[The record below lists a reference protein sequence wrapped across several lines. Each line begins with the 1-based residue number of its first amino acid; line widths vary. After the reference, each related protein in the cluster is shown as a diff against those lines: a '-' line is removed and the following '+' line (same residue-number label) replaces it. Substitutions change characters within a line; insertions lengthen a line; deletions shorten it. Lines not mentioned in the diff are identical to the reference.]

1 MTQSNRNFNRMLILT
16 GLAIVLLLQCGATAL
31 YASALTQIRC
41 HRYEEGGKPVKVRLS
56 LDFDGKPEILSL
68 QKSDDPLGNAP
79 AGYVEDFVIVTE
91 DEASAAAISPV
102 NIQLGNANGTLNIR
116 IEENTIHVAIL
127 KGYELQ
133 ASEFNYLDKVAYID
147 LKIAIRTKMPEPKK
161 PPVVEKPP
169 EPVVPDTVYI
179 EKVIHDTVY
188 IEIGSGAK
196 PAPDTVYIE
205 KIVYVEK
212 GEELNK
218 LTGIRC
224 ENFLHWWNDPHIKI
238 SFFFKDHTEKFDIN
252 ESTRKLMD
260 TPAGYNVKYVIDCTT
275 KGTPPLFTDVNTNY
289 VRSREKIMLWQ
300 AKDKCYILARDGVNL
315 KPRIFQYEENEKLT
329 FLRLTY

>member
-1 MTQSNRNFNRMLILT
+1 MTQSNKSFNRMPIIT

-31 YASALTQIRC
+31 YASALTQVRC

-56 LDFDGKPEILSL
+56 LDFDGKPERLSL

-79 AGYVEDFVIVTE
+79 AGYVEDFVIVTQ
-91 DEASAAAISPV
+91 DEASASVISPV
-102 NIQLGNANGTLNIR
+102 NIKLGNAKGTLSIR
-116 IEENTIHVAIL
+116 IEENSIHVAIL

-133 ASEFNYLDKVAYID
+133 ASDFNYLDEVAYID
-147 LKIAIRTKMPEPKK
+147 MKIAIRTRMPEPKK

-188 IEIGSGAK
+188 IARETEAK
-196 PAPDTVYIE
+196 LAPDTVYVE

-212 GEELNK
+212 GEELNR
-218 LTGIRC
+218 LTDIRC
-224 ENFLHWWNDPHIKI
+224 ENFLHWWNNPHIKL
-238 SFFFKDHTEKFDIN
+238 SFFFKDHTEKFAVK
-252 ESTRKLMD
+252 ESNRKLKD
-260 TPAGYNVKYVIDCTT
+260 IPAGYNVKYVINCTT

-289 VRSREKIMLWQ
+289 VRSRGKILLWQ
-300 AKDKCYILARDGVNL
+300 AKDKCFILAREGIDL
-315 KPRIFQYEENEKLT
+315 KPRDFQYEENE
-329 FLRLTY
+329 